1 MSLNNSINNSS
12 ITNNNNISFASES
25 GSKKIRKDAKGNII
39 LKKEKKK
46 LKSKFHAHLVDTV
59 IPGKQIADVINIESY
74 KKYNLEDEEN
84 PENNQ
89 NEPNDFDEIKE
100 VKEEKNEIK
109 QRCCS
114 IF

>member
-12 ITNNNNISFASES
+12 VTNNNNTSFASEPV
-25 GSKKIRKDAKGNII
+25 SKKIRKDAKGNII

-46 LKSKFHAHLVDTV
+46 LKSKFHAHLIDNV

-89 NEPNDFDEIKE
+89 NILNDNNEIKE
-100 VKEEKNEIK
+100 EKSEIK
-109 QRCCS
+109 QKCCC